1 MKEGDLFMQDK
12 VIDQQED
19 TTGTSN
25 IKTAREEFTNITAN
39 DEITTTATT
48 PEADDHKSMTITNPE
63 ATEPSPGEIN
73 DEDRKRVAQSP
84 KHRVPNAGTL
94 INIPQT
100 ATDEEL
106 LASDDQAVET
116 IVPGFITVGLN
127 IITGKAKTGKSL
139 LVLDTAISVAT
150 GGRAFGAIDVEQA
163 EVLYLALEDSR
174 PRLKARIAQMLH
186 DFPATKLFHAAISWP
201 RMGKGF
207 FEALDHWLGAHP
219 QTKMVIIDTF
229 AKIRGFQRP
238 GSSLYEKDYL
248 EISALKAFADEHG
261 LAVVLVHHLRKGDA
275 QDTLDLVSGSVGIT
289 AAADTILIMTRNR
302 GDAGANL
309 YATGRDIEEKN
320 LALKFN
326 PVTLGWEI
334 TEAAVENALGQEK
347 QEILDVL
354 KKTKSSLKL
363 GQIAE
368 AVGKKRPVVH
378 KHLAALIENG
388 LVKQPAYGIYEA
400 VIECE
405 KSRESGESGE
415 TSVDTLQ

>member
-1 MKEGDLFMQDK
+1 MKEGNLFMQDK
-12 VIDQQED
+12 AIDQQED
-19 TTGTSN
+19 TMGTSN
-25 IKTAREEFTNITAN
+25 IKTVQEEFTNITAN
-39 DEITTTATT
+39 DEITT
-48 PEADDHKSMTITNPE
+48 PEVDDHESITAINPE

-73 DEDRKRVAQSP
+73 DEDREMVAQSP
-84 KHRVPNAGTL
+84 KHRIPNAGTV
-94 INIPQT
+94 INVPQT

-106 LASDDQAVET
+106 LASDDQPVES

-174 PRLKARIAQMLH
+174 QRLKARITLMLH
-186 DFPATKLFHAAISWP
+186 DFPATNLFHAAVSWP

-207 FEALDHWLGAHP
+207 FEVLDHWLRAHP
-219 QTKMVIIDTF
+219 QTKLVIIDTF

-248 EISALKAFADEHG
+248 EISAIKAFADEHG
-261 LAVVLVHHLRKGDA
+261 LAIVLVHHLRKGDA

-326 PVTLGWEI
+326 PVTLGWEV
-334 TEAAVENALGQEK
+334 TEAAVEDALGQEK
-347 QEILDVL
+347 QVILHIL
-354 KKTKSSLKL
+354 QKTASPLKL
-363 GQIAE
+363 GQVAE
-368 AVGKKRPVVH
+368 AVEKKKPVVH
-378 KHLAALIENG
+378 KHLAALIGDG
-388 LVKQPAYGIYEA
+388 LVIQPAYGFYEA
-400 VIECE
+400 VVEGG
-405 KSRESGESGE
+405 KSRETGESGE
-415 TSVDTLQ
+415 TSAKQLQ